1 MILSQPSS
9 SWLRFDAPAN
19 FSRFT
24 HVIRK
29 AEYYRASGKHSNHRL
44 RRFVLASA
52 IVFVV
57 ALVFQFFLRQLFFY
71 PLKVSG
77 DSMSPEIQ
85 PGDKRYFIYP
95 KLTNIQAGD
104 VVLVRS
110 RTAQVEYLCRLVA
123 ADGDKVRIQEGRLM
137 INGNTVKELNPTL
150 KVPEDRAYFFPE
162 TEVRPNHFFC
172 LNDNARNSADSR
184 LHGIFERSQIIAKLF
199 KPRLFF

>member
-1 MILSQPSS
+1 M
-9 SWLRFDAPAN
+9 
-19 FSRFT
+19 
-24 HVIRK
+24 IRK
-29 AEYYRASGKHSNHRL
+29 AEYYRASGKHSNHKL
-44 RRFVLASA
+44 RRFVLAA
-52 IVFVV
+52 VIAVVV
-57 ALVFQFFLRQLFFY
+57 AFVFQFFLRQLFFY
-71 PLKVSG
+71 PLKVTG

-137 INGNTVKELNPTL
+137 INGNTVKELNPAL